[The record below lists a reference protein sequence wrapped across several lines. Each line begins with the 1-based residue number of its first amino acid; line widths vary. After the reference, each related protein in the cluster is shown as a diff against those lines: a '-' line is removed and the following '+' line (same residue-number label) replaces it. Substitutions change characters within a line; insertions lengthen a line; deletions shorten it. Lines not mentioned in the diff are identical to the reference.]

1 LKNPYPIE
9 IFSAN
14 GNYFATFHTQ
24 LENIFEMLSSKD
36 DSYILIDQQISIKY
50 KVLMSVLPTDR
61 YFILESTEV
70 NKSLGK
76 VAEIAEWMMNCGA
89 TKTSHLIG
97 IGGGV
102 VQDLA
107 TFVSHIYYRGI
118 DWTFVPTTLLSQ
130 ADSCIGAKCA
140 LNLRGHK
147 NQLGVVHTP
156 IAVEIFTGFLDT
168 LPFSEIQS
176 GFGEIAKLAVTG
188 NDHFL
193 KDFVMFLSENGFS
206 TDGIGRIIHSSL
218 MAKKYVIDQDEY
230 ESDLRRILNY
240 GHSFGHALESLT
252 ENKIIHGDAVI
263 VGMDVIN
270 FIGLKMGITNSDF
283 YFEMKSLIDQY
294 FGHIEVAQEIDAGT
308 WVNELRHD
316 KKMRHG
322 KMKFAIPVSIGDI
335 QIVTME
341 LNEQLIEL
349 VGEYIE
355 ESNFFYSS

>member
-1 LKNPYPIE
+1 LKSLPPIE
-9 IFSAN
+9 ISSIN
-14 GNYFATFHTQ
+14 GNYFASFHTTIES
-24 LENIFEMLSSKD
+24 LIGGVLSLD
-36 DSYILIDQQISIKY
+36 DSYIVIDQELSQKY
-50 KVLMSVLPTDR
+50 EVLMSILPTKR
-61 YFILESTEV
+61 YFTLESNEV
-70 NKSLGK
+70 NKSLEN
-76 VAEIAEWMMNCGA
+76 VAKIAEWMMNLGA

-118 DWTFVPTTLLSQ
+118 NWTFVPTTLLSQ

-140 LNLRGHK
+140 LNLKGHK

-156 IAVEIFTGFLDT
+156 RAVEIFTGFLDT
-168 LPFSEIQS
+168 LPFSELES

-188 NDHFL
+188 KNHFM
-193 KDFVMFLSENGFS
+193 KDFIVFLSRNGFS
-206 TDGIGRIIHSSL
+206 TDGIGQIIHASL
-218 MAKKYVIDQDEY
+218 VAKKYVIDQDEY

-252 ENKIIHGDAVI
+252 GNMIIHGDAVI
-263 VGMDVIN
+263 VGMDIIN
-270 FIGLKMGITNSDF
+270 FIGWKTGITHPEF
-283 YFEMKSLIDQY
+283 YFEMKNMMDQY
-294 FGHIEVAQEIDAGT
+294 FGHIKVVQKFDAGT

-322 KMKFAIPVSIGDI
+322 KMNFAIPVTIGDI
-335 QIVTME
+335 QIITME
-341 LNEQLIEL
+341 LDEKLIEL

-355 ESNFFYSS
+355 QSNFFYSS